1 MVVVGLVAVD
11 FAMVEFPCAFGIIV
25 EVPGTR
31 LLTYESTGTE
41 LCRV

>member
-11 FAMVEFPCAFGIIV
+11 FAMVEFPCALGVIV
-25 EVPGTR
+25 EVPGTI